1 MILISALGMSNS
13 WYYSCQHCSSI
24 LADENLTKSYGQ
36 PIYSHTDLIL
46 VPKLVTLEVEV
57 S

>member
-13 WYYSCQHCSSI
+13 WYYSCQHCLSI

-46 VPKLVTLEVEV
+46 VPKLVTLEVKV